1 MSACCSRSIPACRRA
16 PPSSWWRARS
26 TSSRCCLGRSAAWSA
41 RRCRSAISKH
51 ERQRPSG
58 GPMITRRQT
67 LSVAAALAT
76 LLAAGPAAAQD
87 NAPAKLKVLAT
98 FSILGDLVR
107 NVGGDRVE
115 VATLVGPNSD
125 AHVYAPA
132 PADAKKVADA
142 KVVFTNGLGYEGWM
156 SRLVKASGS
165 KAPLVVASKGVKER
179 KAKSGHGH
187 DHGGG
192 ADPHAWQSVANVKV
206 YVANIRDALI
216 TADPAGKAAYEA
228 NAAAYLGK
236 LDALDRE
243 VKAAVAAIPADRR
256 KIISTHDAFGYFQ
269 QAYGVEFI
277 APQGVSTEAE
287 PSARD
292 VARIITQVKKQKIP
306 AVFLENITDARMM
319 ERIAQESGARIG
331 GRLYSDALT
340 DAKGDAPT
348 YLDMMRHNIKQIS
361 TALMS

>member
-1 MSACCSRSIPACRRA
+1 
-16 PPSSWWRARS
+16 
-26 TSSRCCLGRSAAWSA
+26 
-41 RRCRSAISKH
+41 
-51 ERQRPSG
+51 
-58 GPMITRRQT
+58 MITRI
-67 LSVAAALAT
+67 LAAAAGVAALMV
-76 LLAAGPAAAQD
+76 AGPAMAQE
-87 NAPAKLKVLAT
+87 KLKVLAT
-98 FSILGDLVR
+98 FSILGDFVR

-132 PADAKKVADA
+132 PADARKVADA
-142 KVVFTNGLGYEGWM
+142 KVVIVNGLGYEGWM
-156 SRLVKASGS
+156 SRLVKASGT
-165 KAPLVVASKGVKER
+165 KAPPVVATKGIKER
-179 KAKSGHGH
+179 KTKGEHGH
-187 DHGGG
+187 GG
-192 ADPHAWQSVANVKV
+192 ADPHAWQSVANAKV
-206 YVANIRDALI
+206 YVANIRDALAA
-216 TADPAGKAAYEA
+216 ADPAGKAAYEA
-228 NAAAYLGK
+228 NAAAYLAK
-236 LDALDRE
+236 LDALDND

-269 QAYGVEFI
+269 QAYGVDFI

-306 AVFLENITDARMM
+306 AVFLENITDPRLM
-319 ERIAQESGARIG
+319 ERIAHESGARIG
-331 GRLYSDALT
+331 GKLYSDALT

>member
-1 MSACCSRSIPACRRA
+1 MISRRWMLR
-16 PPSSWWRARS
+16 
-26 TSSRCCLGRSAAWSA
+26 
-41 RRCRSAISKH
+41 
-51 ERQRPSG
+51 
-58 GPMITRRQT
+58 
-67 LSVAAALAT
+67 AAAGLA
-76 LLAAGPAAAQD
+76 LLMTAAPASAQD
-87 NAPAKLKVLAT
+87 KLKVLAT
-98 FSILGDLVR
+98 FSILGDFVK

-142 KVVFTNGLGYEGWM
+142 KVVIVNGLGYEGWM
-156 SRLVKASGS
+156 SRLAKASGS
-165 KAPLVVASKGVKER
+165 KAPVVVASKGVKER
-179 KAKSGHGH
+179 KAAGGHGH
-187 DHGGG
+187 GG
-192 ADPHAWQSVANVKV
+192 ADPHAWQSVANAKV

-216 TADPAGKAAYEA
+216 AADPAGKAAYEA

-236 LDALDRE
+236 LDALDAD

-306 AVFLENITDARMM
+306 AVFLENIADPRLM
-319 ERIAQESGARIG
+319 ERIAHESGARIG
-331 GRLYSDALT
+331 GKLYSDALT
-340 DAKGDAPT
+340 DSKGEAPS
-348 YLDMMRHNIKQIS
+348 YIDLMRHNMKTLS
-361 TALMS
+361 AALMS